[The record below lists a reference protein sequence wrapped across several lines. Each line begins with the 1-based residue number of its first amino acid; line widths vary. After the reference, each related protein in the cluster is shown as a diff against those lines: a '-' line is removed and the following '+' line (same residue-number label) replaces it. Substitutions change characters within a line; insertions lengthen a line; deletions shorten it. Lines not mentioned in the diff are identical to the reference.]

1 MPSLHVLTWIG
12 HWLEASRFVPL
23 GAALVNRRT
32 ERFIR
37 EPWMV
42 RLEAFLVFD
51 LLLEVGLLG
60 LALRHTRNYWL
71 HDLAL
76 LPSLALG
83 AWILA
88 GMNPSRRFKSSL
100 LFMGGLVALVTIGEA
115 ARLGLYHKWIASMI
129 LGSLG
134 LMVASVWELGRLFA
148 RPSSA
153 ALAQHP
159 AFWFLTASILDLG
172 TSVLMYAGSTLFLR
186 SLSPKWIG
194 IPWAVNTALGVV
206 LRLVLT
212 KAFLCPKPKSS

>member
-1 MPSLHVLTWIG
+1 
-12 HWLEASRFVPL
+12 
-23 GAALVNRRT
+23 
-32 ERFIR
+32 
-37 EPWMV
+37 MV
-42 RLEAFLVFD
+42 RLETFLVFD
-51 LLLEVGLLG
+51 LLLEAGLLG

-83 AWILA
+83 AWILV
-88 GMNPSRRFKSSL
+88 GMNRSRRFKTSL
-100 LFMGGLVALVTIGEA
+100 LALGGLVVLVTIGEA
-115 ARLGLYHKWIASMI
+115 SHLGLYHKWIISMI

-134 LMVASVWELGRLFA
+134 LMFASVWNLGRLFS
-148 RPSSA
+148 RPSSIG
-153 ALAQHP
+153 LSQQP
-159 AFWFLTASILDLG
+159 AFWFLGASILDLG